1 MENYPHMAEKD
12 EDMIMDIGMAMEIS
26 KSPSLAWREI
36 NLIPKILITMATTLF
51 CGKPH
56 AYGFFCI

>member
-26 KSPSLAWREI
+26 KSPLKGRDV
-36 NLIPKILITMATTLF
+36 T
-51 CGKPH
+51 
-56 AYGFFCI
+56 